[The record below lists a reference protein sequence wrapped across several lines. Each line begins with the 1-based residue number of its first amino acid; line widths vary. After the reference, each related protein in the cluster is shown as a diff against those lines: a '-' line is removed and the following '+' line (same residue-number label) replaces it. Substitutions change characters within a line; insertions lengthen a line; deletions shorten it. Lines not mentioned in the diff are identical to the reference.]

1 MRPEAIAEAVHRG
14 LPASDGVVVRENPQR
29 ATSRGYRSFCFKS
42 FATFATF
49 AGTDGGTFEIGD
61 GDGDGGDVDWTARF
75 TSNGKERCFI
85 SGIGVDRIALTL
97 PSSAR

>member
-29 ATSRGYRSFCFKS
+29 ATSRGYYRSFCFKS
-42 FATFATF
+42 FATF
-49 AGTDGGTFEIGD
+49 AGTDGGTFEI
-61 GDGDGGDVDWTARF
+61 GDGGDVDWTARF

-85 SGIGVDRIALTL
+85 SGIGVDRIALSL

>member
-1 MRPEAIAEAVHRG
+1 MRPEAIAEPVHRG

-29 ATSRGYRSFCFKS
+29 ATGRGDDRSFCFKS
-42 FATFATF
+42 FATF

-61 GDGDGGDVDWTARF
+61 GGDVVWTARF

-85 SGIGVDRIALTL
+85 SGIGVDRIALLL

>member
-29 ATSRGYRSFCFKS
+29 ATGRGYYRSSCFKS
-42 FATFATF
+42 FAAF

-85 SGIGVDRIALTL
+85 SGLGVDRIALL
-97 PSSAR
+97 SPSSAR